1 MAHLASRMVDSEVI
15 VLDTTPWAC
24 AMGDPMKNFI
34 DRCCGCR
41 HEIRAK
47 EFCILLTAAG
57 RDVWQ
62 AERTVNR
69 LRGFVGSFDS
79 SPLKGIVCD
88 AARQPGASGSEQPL
102 QEACELGRSC

>member
-15 VLDTTPWAC
+15 VLDTTPRAC
-24 AMGDPMKNFI
+24 AMGGPMKNFI

-88 AARQPGASGSEQPL
+88 AARQPGASGSEQL
-102 QEACELGRSC
+102 LLEACELGRSC